1 MDQLQHIF
9 PTNYLL
15 TLLIHNVVLAAWC
28 WILGWAVLEV
38 GVKVN
43 YTRKLNHFVLFMLPI
58 GLAPLLPYEPNVWT
72 ITASAVVFLATTT
85 VFIRPIRDR
94 FSMVRT
100 AFASVDRPEDRPY
113 TLCWIITQALAA
125 YATLVAIFFVLR
137 ASGDPRLITIPLLI
151 TAIGDGLAEPVG
163 VRFGRHRY
171 RVISWVS
178 GREYVRSWEGSACV
192 LVSSIVILLC
202 MSSMLTTVQLI
213 CLLLLLPPLMT
224 LIEAVAP
231 HSWDAPF
238 LYLAGGAAIALVLLV
253 FPENELATASL
264 SDIKALAN

>member
-15 TLLIHNVVLAAWC
+15 TLSIHNVVLAAWC
-28 WILGWAVLEV
+28 WILGVAVLKA

-72 ITASAVVFLATTT
+72 ITASAVVFLLTTSI
-85 VFIRPIRDR
+85 FMKPIRER
-94 FSMVRT
+94 FSLVRT
-100 AFASVDRPEDRPY
+100 AFASVDRPEDQPY
-113 TLCWIITQALAA
+113 TLCWIVTQALAA
-125 YATLVAIFFVLR
+125 YATLVAIFFILR
-137 ASGDPRLITIPLLI
+137 ATGDPRLITIPLLI

-171 RVISWVS
+171 RVTSWVS

-192 LVSSIVILLC
+192 LISSIVILLC
-202 MSSMLTTVQLI
+202 TASLLTTVQLV

-224 LIEAVAP
+224 LIEAIAP

-238 LYLAGGAAIALVLLV
+238 LYLAGGVAIAVVMLV
-253 FPENELATASL
+253 FPNPELVTNTISHAQPSP
-264 SDIKALAN
+264 N

>member
-1 MDQLQHIF
+1 MDQLHHLF

-15 TLLIHNVVLAAWC
+15 TLVIHNVVLAAWC
-28 WILGWAVLEV
+28 WLLGLAVLEF

-58 GLAPLLPYEPNVWT
+58 ALAPLLPYEPNVWT
-72 ITASAVVFLATTT
+72 ISASAVVFLATTAI
-85 VFIRPIRDR
+85 FSRPIRER
-94 FSMVRT
+94 FSIVRT

-125 YATLVAIFFVLR
+125 YATLVGVFFVLR
-137 ASGDPRLITIPLLI
+137 AWGDPRLITIPLLI

-171 RVISWVS
+171 RVMSWVS

-192 LVSSIVILLC
+192 LVSSVVILLC
-202 MSSMLTTVQLI
+202 MSSLLTTTQLI
-213 CLLLLLPPLMT
+213 CLLLFLPPLMT

-238 LYLAGGAAIALVLLV
+238 LYVVGGGTIAIVLLV
-253 FPENELATASL
+253 FPTPGMATASL
-264 SDIKALAN
+264 SHAEALMN